1 MKVRSAL
8 TLLVTLGLATGT
20 AQAAQ
25 PDPGLTGC
33 AAKRSAIENQLEYAR
48 KHNNWGEIRGLEKA
62 LKENAAHC
70 TDASLKQQREAK
82 IAEAKAEVVERKADL
97 VEAQAKGDK
106 DKITKR
112 ERKLAESEAELKQA
126 ELELNK

>member
-1 MKVRSAL
+1 MKARSAQ
-8 TLLVTLGLATGT
+8 TLLMTLGLAAGT
-20 AQAAQ
+20 VHAAQ
-25 PDPGLTGC
+25 PNPGLTGC
-33 AAKRSAIENQLEYAR
+33 AAKRSAIENQLQYAR

-62 LKENAAHC
+62 LKEHTAHC

-82 IAEAKAEVVERKADL
+82 VADAKAEVAERKTDL
-97 VEAQAKGDK
+97 AEAQAKGDK
-106 DKITKR
+106 GKIAKR